1 MNPDPRMAAKP
12 ATADIV
18 ILGAGVMG
26 ASIAFHLAQ
35 RKAGKIVVI
44 DKGHVGQGGSGRS
57 SALDSHALQLS
68 ARGAARTG
76 EPANVPALAR
86 RGRC

>member
-1 MNPDPRMAAKP
+1 MNPDSRTAAKTS
-12 ATADIV
+12 TADVV

-35 RKAGKIVVI
+35 RKAGKILVI

-57 SALDSHALQLS
+57 SALVRMH
-68 ARGAARTG
+68 
-76 EPANVPALAR
+76 
-86 RGRC
+86 